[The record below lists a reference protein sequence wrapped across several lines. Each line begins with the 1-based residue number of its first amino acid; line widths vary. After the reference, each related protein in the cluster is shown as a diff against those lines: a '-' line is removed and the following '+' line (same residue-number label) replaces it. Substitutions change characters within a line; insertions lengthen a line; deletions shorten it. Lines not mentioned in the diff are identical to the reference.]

1 MKFHRFKHD
10 DGRHINLGSWQPS
23 VKLAKDEAKDLG
35 CWTRSET
42 KIQTLTIN
50 QQDSYQ
56 TMMNLLNAEDCVW
69 LGQIHES

>member
-10 DGRHINLGSWQPS
+10 DGRHINLGNWQPS

-35 CWTRSET
+35 HWSRSET

-56 TMMNLLNAEDCVW
+56 AMMNLLNQDSRV

>member
-10 DGRHINLGSWQPS
+10 DGRCINLGNWQSS

-35 CWTRSET
+35 HWSRSET

-56 TMMNLLNAEDCVW
+56 AMMNLLNQDSRV

>member
-1 MKFHRFKHD
+1 
-10 DGRHINLGSWQPS
+10 
-23 VKLAKDEAKDLG
+23 LAKDEAKDLG
-35 CWTRSET
+35 RWSRSET

-56 TMMNLLNAEDCVW
+56 AMMNLLNQDSRV